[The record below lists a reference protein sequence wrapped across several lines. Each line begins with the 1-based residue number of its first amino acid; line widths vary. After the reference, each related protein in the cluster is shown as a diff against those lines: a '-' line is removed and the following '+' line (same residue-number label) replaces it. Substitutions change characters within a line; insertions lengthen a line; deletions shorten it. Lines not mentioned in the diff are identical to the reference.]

1 MRSGCAWQRAD
12 LTRSGDELTGSTVH
26 GWLIDLDAPADLDA
40 LLSASERDRAA
51 SYLRPRDGAR
61 FAMSRAWLRMILG
74 RYLETQAADLA
85 FARAPDGRPV
95 LAGRRNGWLHF
106 SLSRAGG
113 RALVALSRAPVGAD
127 IERVEA
133 RAGLADLVAGRF
145 SGAEA
150 ACLADGCG
158 GTPTHGF
165 YRHWTVKEAYL
176 KATGHG
182 LSGLRDT
189 ELICAARP
197 AVRFAGQAAPDWQ
210 VTLFA
215 PAADCV
221 AAIVGRGP
229 GTRGGPASG

>member
-1 MRSGCAWQRAD
+1 
-12 LTRSGDELTGSTVH
+12 
-26 GWLIDLDAPADLDA
+26 
-40 LLSASERDRAA
+40 
-51 SYLRPRDGAR
+51 
-61 FAMSRAWLRMILG
+61 MI
-74 RYLETQAADLA
+74 
-85 FARAPDGRPV
+85 
-95 LAGRRNGWLHF
+95 
-106 SLSRAGG
+106 
-113 RALVALSRAPVGAD
+113 ALSRAPVGAD

-145 SGAEA
+145 SVAEA
-150 ACLADGCG
+150 ACLAGGCG

-189 ELICAARP
+189 ELVCAAKP
-197 AVRFAGQAAPDWQ
+197 TVRFAGWAAADWQ

-215 PAADCV
+215 PAADYV

-229 GTRGGPASG
+229 VTQGGLAAL